1 MNLYLMRHSE
11 AEWGEPL
18 DPTRE
23 LTSIGREQTAT
34 MADFMVR
41 QIGRVD
47 LVLSSWFRRARDT
60 ADPMA
65 AALGNAPR
73 EDLSTLDPDG
83 KVADAWSDIQNL
95 AEIHNAKDVLIVS
108 HHPLV
113 NDLLYYLA
121 GAKTSDVS
129 YTHAAIAAL
138 VTDDA
143 GTDVLAWMAG
153 PPQVER
159 DDEAVIEAAIQVAD
173 SLLESL
179 GMRLEEKKG
188 GGERNKQGSYYYDT
202 QGMKRWVL
210 GDGGQSGNCELCEE
224 NADAGWI
231 PEDDEYPNTDE
242 PPQHFNCTCTEET
255 KDKRVRVYV

>member
-23 LTSIGREQTAT
+23 LTPIGRKQTAT
-34 MADFMVR
+34 MGDFMVR

-47 LVLSSWFRRARDT
+47 LVLSSWFKRARDT

-95 AEIHNAKDVLIVS
+95 AEIHNAKDVLVVS

-113 NDLLYYLA
+113 NDLIEYLC
-121 GAKTSDVS
+121 GAKTTKASLPVGS
-129 YTHAAIAAL
+129 IAAT
-138 VTDDA
+138 TDGA
-143 GTDVLAWMAG
+143 LFWMLSPA
-153 PPQVER
+153 QVER

-242 PPQHFNCTCTEET
+242 PPQHFNCSCTEET